1 MTLKMTR
8 FLASLRRD
16 ARGVAP
22 VEFAFIAPVMILFYF
37 GMVEACQIMIADRK
51 TVKAAAAM
59 GDLIAQSGSTISLT
73 GSGGVNDILAMGD
86 TLMTPFTAGTNLKIC
101 VASITANAAN
111 TTRTVD
117 WSRATNGAT
126 CPARNAVVTTVPTGL
141 ISGGQSVILS
151 TVNYTYTGS
160 LQMVIHT
167 TPTFTK
173 TFYHK
178 PRKVT
183 TITCPTC

>member
-1 MTLKMTR
+1 MTGAIVR
-8 FLASLRRD
+8 FLTSLKRD
-16 ARGVAP
+16 ARGVAA
-22 VEFAFIAPVMILFYF
+22 VEFAFIAPVMIVFYF

-59 GDLIAQSGSTISLT
+59 GDLIAQSGSTITLT
-73 GSGGVNDILAMGD
+73 GSGGVNDVLSMGD
-86 TLMTPFTAGTNLKIC
+86 TLMSPFATGTNLKIC

-111 TTRTVD
+111 TIKTVD
-117 WSRATNGAT
+117 WSRSTNGAT
-126 CPARNAVVTTVPTGL
+126 CPAKSTTVTSVPTGL
-141 ISGGQSVILS
+141 ISGGQSVIMS
-151 TVNYTYTGS
+151 TVTYTYTGS
-160 LQMVIHT
+160 LQMVLHT
-167 TPTFTK
+167 TPIFSK